1 MEKVSPV
8 NGQPLPE
15 GRKFASGESARENGK
30 KGAAVT
36 NAKKRR
42 RKLIRETIEE
52 VLSTEVKAQDGNT
65 ATTQDLLVASVVA
78 KAIDSGN
85 FRALESLA
93 ELLGEGNGAKE
104 DNGILDVLIKGL
116 KDG

>member
-1 MEKVSPV
+1 MDKVSPV
-8 NGQPLPE
+8 NGQPLPDRRIQAGE
-15 GRKFASGESARENGK
+15 EAREIGRKGGIASGESR
-30 KGAAVT
+30 
-36 NAKKRR
+36 RR

-52 VLSTEVKAQDGNT
+52 VLSTEVKAKDGNT

>member
-1 MEKVSPV
+1 MDKVSPV
-8 NGQPLPE
+8 NGQPVPE
-15 GRKFASGESARENGK
+15 GRKFTPGEAQREIAR
-30 KGAAVT
+30 KGARAS
-36 NAKKRR
+36 NEKKRR

-65 ATTQDLLVASVVA
+65 ATAQDLLVASVVA

-104 DNGILDVLIKGL
+104 DNGKLDILIKGL